1 MKEWAVPKIVDGDE
15 RREFIARIAAEVI
28 ATEGIERATIR
39 EIARQAGATRGL
51 VEHHFRSKAEVIEKA
66 LDWLNRR
73 YLLREQRVLQGKQ
86 GLAALEARIRCFLPI
101 SPAARR
107 EWRLRLRFWS
117 SNDPQV
123 QAVQR
128 KRLAETRRLFCD
140 DIVSAVALGQMPS
153 PADPLLSA
161 ERLLSRVA
169 GLSAQAVVDRHH
181 YTSDHL
187 LAELSCM
194 MDELRQGRPM

>member
-1 MKEWAVPKIVDGDE
+1 MPKIVDGDE

-39 EIARQAGATRGL
+39 EIARRAGATRGL
-51 VEHHFRSKAEVIEKA
+51 VEHYFHSKAEVIETA

-73 YLLREQRVLQGKQ
+73 YLSREQKVLQGKE
-86 GLAALEARIRCFLPI
+86 GLDALEARIRCFLPV
-101 SPAARR
+101 SPVARR

-128 KRLAETRRLFCD
+128 ARLAETRQLFRD
-140 DIVSAVALGQMPS
+140 DMVRAVALGQMMEPS
-153 PADPLLSA
+153 DPSITA

-169 GLSAQAVVDRHH
+169 GLSAQAVVDRQH
-181 YTSDHL
+181 YTSVHL
-187 LAELSCM
+187 LAELSALM
-194 MDELRQGRPM
+194 NELRQGRL

>member
-1 MKEWAVPKIVDGDE
+1 MPKIVDGDE

-39 EIARQAGATRGL
+39 EIARRAGATRGL
-51 VEHHFRSKAEVIEKA
+51 VEHHFHSKAEVIETA

-73 YLLREQRVLQGKQ
+73 YLSREQKVLQGKE
-86 GLAALEARIRCFLPI
+86 GLDALEARIRCFLPV
-101 SPAARR
+101 SPVARR

-128 KRLAETRRLFCD
+128 ARLAETRQLFSD
-140 DIVSAVALGQMPS
+140 DMARAVALGQMLE
-153 PADPLLSA
+153 PADPFISA

-169 GLSAQAVVDRHH
+169 GLSAQAVVDRQH
-181 YTSDHL
+181 YTSVHL
-187 LAELSCM
+187 LAELSAM
-194 MDELRQGRPM
+194 MNELRQGRL